1 MQDVVIIGGGAVGCA
16 VARELSRWQ
25 LDVCLV
31 EQGEDVC
38 VGTSKANSAI
48 VHAGFDAPAGSL
60 KARFNVE
67 GSRRMEALSRELDF
81 PYRRNGALVLCFEE
95 AGLPHLEE
103 LLHRGQVNGVEGMEI
118 ARGEQLRALEP
129 ALSEKAVAALYAPSS
144 AIICPFGMTIAL
156 AENAAHNGVTFR
168 FDTRVER
175 IRRTQAGYTLETNRG
190 TMETRAVISAAGV
203 WGDVL
208 HNQVCSDT
216 ARIVPRRGE
225 YCLLDKKDGGL
236 VQRTVFRLPGPMGK
250 GVLVTPTVHGNLLVG
265 PTAAD
270 QEQRDLTATTAEG
283 LAFAQDMA
291 RKSVPGLPLRDVIT
305 SFAGLRAHLA
315 EGDDDFRV
323 GQPVPGYF
331 EALGIESPGL
341 SSAPAI
347 GAYLAEQAAAYLN
360 ARQKQNFDP
369 VRRDIVHLR
378 ELPFEERQ
386 RLAAENP
393 AYGNIVCRC
402 EGISEGEIVDAIH
415 RVPGARSLDGVKR
428 RVRAGMGRCQ
438 GGFCTPRVME
448 ILARELGIPQTEL
461 TKNGGA
467 GLAAAIAAR
476 RAGVQDLLILE
487 RDRELGGILNQCI
500 HAGFGLHTF
509 SQELTGPEYAR
520 RFADQVRE
528 LEIPYLLNTMVLDL
542 SRDRVLTV
550 TGRETGLMQISA
562 DAVILAMGC
571 RERPRGALNIP
582 GCRPAGIYSAGTAQ
596 RLVNMEGLMPGRDV
610 VILGSGDIGLIMA
623 RRMTLEGA
631 KVHAVAEVMPYS
643 GGLKRNIV
651 QCLEDFDIPLYLS
664 TTVVD
669 IHGQERLEGVTLAR
683 VDENRRPIPGTERD
697 IPCDTLLLSVG
708 LLPENELSQQAGVR
722 LDAVTGGPEVGDDL
736 STSIPGVFACGNVLH
751 VHDLVDFVSQEAAR
765 AGENA
770 ARYLLEQRRERQ
782 TVRLT
787 GKNGVRYTVP
797 QYLDPEGMEESV
809 TVRFRVGKPYQNADL
824 AVYAD
829 GALLR
834 RVHKRILTPGE
845 MEQLT
850 LRRADLPRELAEI
863 TIQVEEVAQ

>member
-103 LLHRGQVNGVEGMEI
+103 LLHRGQVNGVEGLEI
-118 ARGEQLRALEP
+118 VRGEQLRALEP

-236 VQRTVFRLPGPMGK
+236 VQRTVFQLPGPMGK

-291 RKSVPGLPLRDVIT
+291 RKSGAVLRSGHRGLSGGAGGGVSECAAEAELRPRAAGHRPPAGAALCPAAAPGRGEPRLRQHRVPLR
-305 SFAGLRAHLA
+305 GHQRG
-315 EGDDDFRV
+315 GDR
-323 GQPVPGYF
+323 GRHPPGPRGPVPGWG
-331 EALGIESPGL
+331 EAPG
-341 SSAPAI
+341 A
-347 GAYLAEQAAAYLN
+347 G
-360 ARQKQNFDP
+360 R
-369 VRRDIVHLR
+369 
-378 ELPFEERQ
+378 
-386 RLAAENP
+386 
-393 AYGNIVCRC
+393 YGP
-402 EGISEGEIVDAIH
+402 
-415 RVPGARSLDGVKR
+415 VPGRLLHASGHGDPGPGAGGTPDGADEKR
-428 RVRAGMGRCQ
+428 RHIPAADRPDQ
-438 GGFCTPRVME
+438 GGSMMKHVQ
-448 ILARELGIPQTEL
+448 LAII
-461 TKNGGA
+461 GGGPA

-850 LRRADLPRELAEI
+850 LRRADLPRELAGI